1 MRLAWSETLINTLK
15 ESTDLFW
22 NHYSKFSIKTLNL
35 EVSKIM
41 MASSE
46 KFVVMT
52 KLELNRSSVRLTLKI
67 LT

>member
-15 ESTDLFW
+15 ESTGLFW

-52 KLELNRSSVRLTLKI
+52 KLELNKSSVRLTLKI